1 MMRAGM
7 LVDLPPAPAH
17 QACGAATE
25 KDSPAATAVVALT
38 AEAMPKAVV
47 VLSVSIC
54 WILLHPLQLLP
65 PPLLL
70 LLPLLPLLPLL
81 LLLLLPVQLPPPG
94 SEAEAATA
102 PTV

>member
-54 WILLHPLQLLP
+54 WILLHPLLLLP

-70 LLPLLPLLPLL
+70 LLPPLLPLLPLL
-81 LLLLLPVQLPPPG
+81 LLLPQLPPPG